1 MDTEYWTKMNK
12 IDEIY
17 AFTDFILELKITDI
31 NE

>member
-1 MDTEYWTKMNK
+1 MDAECWTKMNK

-17 AFTDFILELKITDI
+17 AFTDFILKLKITDI